1 MIYVNKFCH
10 FECELGLLFKTDIYT
25 SKPVHGFLQGGIL
38 VICIFLHSVQQ
49 LFDSI
54 QNLGF
59 LLKIY
64 RLASN
69 LVVSII
75 CCSAAADA
83 VAVDAAARSG
93 DFLDDVTE
101 G

>member
-1 MIYVNKFCH
+1 MDLDCFLKQIFILRN
-10 FECELGLLFKTDIYT
+10 LFTGSY
-25 SKPVHGFLQGGIL
+25 SAVF
-38 VICIFLHSVQQ
+38 S
-49 LFDSI
+49 LFVYFDTRYNSYLI
-54 QNLGF
+54 PFKNLGF